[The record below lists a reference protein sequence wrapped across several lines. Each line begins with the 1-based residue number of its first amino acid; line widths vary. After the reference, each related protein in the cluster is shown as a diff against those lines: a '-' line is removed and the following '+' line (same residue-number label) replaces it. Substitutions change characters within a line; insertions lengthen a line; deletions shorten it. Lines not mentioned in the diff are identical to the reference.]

1 MTKEELAELK
11 KHKKIYIKKSQNV
24 KLFLHNTFKNTF
36 LKKMCTF
43 KDIEILH
50 KLYDKVGKK
59 LEADLNIVKLIKHIR
74 DVKILS
80 N

>member
-1 MTKEELAELK
+1 
-11 KHKKIYIKKSQNV
+11 
-24 KLFLHNTFKNTF
+24 
-36 LKKMCTF
+36 MCTF